1 VYRHVGIYAYRGA
14 FLRRYNRLAPAPLE
28 RFEALEQL
36 RALAHGFRIS
46 VEVMTGPSAPGVDT
60 PQDLA
65 RVRRLMTSADGR
77 KRSVSR

>member
-14 FLRRYNRLAPAPLE
+14 FLRRFGKLEPGPLE
-28 RFEALEQL
+28 QFEALEQL

-46 VEVMTGPSAPGVDT
+46 VEVMDTPSAPGVDT

-65 RVRRLMTSADGR
+65 RVRRLLSAAGTR
-77 KRSVSR
+77 RRAPSR